1 MGSSTYKAATL
12 LLKKNN
18 NLQFLSMRADQ
29 SDCGSDP
36 CHLAMIVRDNPIM
49 KNAIPGSQCSN
60 GTLLIR
66 DLNPS
71 TLCFVRKLSIKITFE
86 FFIII
91 SLSTEIGNIFVSCT
105 NRLFCQSFQLHQLL
119 PVFKQYTL

>member
-1 MGSSTYKAATL
+1 MITDL
-12 LLKKNN
+12 I
-18 NLQFLSMRADQ
+18 
-29 SDCGSDP
+29 DCESDP
-36 CHLAMIVRDNPIM
+36 CHLAWIVRDNPIM
-49 KNAIPGSQCSN
+49 MNTIPGAQCSN
-60 GTLLIR
+60 GTSLR

-71 TLCFVRKLSIKITFE
+71 TLCFVRKLSIKITFG

-91 SLSTEIGNIFVSCT
+91 SLSTEIGNVLVSCI